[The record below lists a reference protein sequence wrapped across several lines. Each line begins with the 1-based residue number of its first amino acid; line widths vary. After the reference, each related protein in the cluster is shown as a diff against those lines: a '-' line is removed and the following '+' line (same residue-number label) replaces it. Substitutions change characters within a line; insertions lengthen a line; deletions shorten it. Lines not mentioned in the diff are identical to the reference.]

1 MKAAVFLGPNQ
12 ALEVREVPTPT
23 PGPGEILVKVAA
35 CGICHTDMHYIDHGV
50 PTFKQPPMILGHE
63 PSGTVAGIG
72 EGVKNWSEGDRVLL
86 PAVLTC
92 GTCANCRSG
101 KENICDSMVM
111 FGNHVDGAYAEYVLA
126 PAKDALV
133 LPDELPLEE
142 SSIIADAIST
152 PYHAVVNR
160 GEVKA
165 GMNVVI
171 FGCGGVG
178 MNAVQV
184 AAACGASVIAVD
196 VIPEKLE
203 AAKRLGATAVVNA
216 KEVERIDKTIKKMT
230 GGGADVTFECI
241 GNPKTIQQAFSCI
254 RKGGRTVVVGY
265 TADKVELPASKIMFF
280 EQEIVGSL
288 GCRPVD
294 YPKIIE
300 MARIGKIQVTEL
312 VTARFGL
319 DEINKGFDL
328 MRTGDPHA
336 LRSIAV
342 PTM

>member
-1 MKAAVFLGPNQ
+1 MKAAVFLGPNKP
-12 ALEVREVPTPT
+12 LEVQEVPTPE
-23 PGPGEILVKVAA
+23 PKEGEILVKVAA

-50 PTFKQPPMILGHE
+50 PTFKKPPMILGHE
-63 PSGTVAGIG
+63 PSGTVAAMGS
-72 EGVKNWSEGDRVLL
+72 GVTNWKEGDRVLL
-86 PAVLTC
+86 PAVLSC
-92 GTCANCRSG
+92 GVCHNCRIG
-101 KENICDSMVM
+101 KENICDDMVM
-111 FGNHVDGAYAEYVLA
+111 FGNHVDGAYAEYVIA
-126 PAKDALV
+126 PAKDALM
-133 LPDELPLEE
+133 LPEELPLEE

-165 GMNVVI
+165 GYNVVV

-178 MNAVQV
+178 INAVQV
-184 AAACGASVIAVD
+184 AAAAGASVIAVD

-203 AAKRLGATAVVNA
+203 WAKKLGATAVINA
-216 KEVERIDKTIKKMT
+216 KEVDRIDKVVKKLT

-265 TADKVELPASKIMFF
+265 TAKTVELPAAKIMFF

-294 YPKIIE
+294 YPRIIE
-300 MARIGKIQVTEL
+300 MARIGKISVKDL

-328 MRTGDPHA
+328 MREGDPNS

-342 PTM
+342 P

>member
-1 MKAAVFLGPNQ
+1 MKAAVFLGANIP
-12 ALEVREVPTPT
+12 LEVQEVPTPT

-50 PTFKQPPMILGHE
+50 PTFKKPPMILGHE
-63 PSGTVAGIG
+63 PSGTVAGLG
-72 EGVKNWSEGDRVLL
+72 AGVSNWKEGDRVLL

-92 GTCANCRSG
+92 GYCPNCRMG

-126 PAKDALV
+126 PAKDALL

-160 GEVKA
+160 GAVKA
-165 GMNVVI
+165 GYNVVI

-184 AAACGASVIAVD
+184 AAAVGASVIAVD

-203 AAKRLGATAVVNA
+203 MAMKLGATATINPR
-216 KEVERIDKTIKKMT
+216 EVDRVDKVIKKMT
-230 GGGADVTFECI
+230 GGGADVTFEAI
-241 GNPKTIQQAFSCI
+241 GNPTTIQQAFASI
-254 RKGGRTVVVGY
+254 RKGGRTVVIGY
-265 TADKVELPASKIMFF
+265 TDKPVELPASKIMFF

-294 YPKIIE
+294 YPRIIE
-300 MARIGKIQVTEL
+300 MARIGKIKVTDL
-312 VTARFGL
+312 VTHRFGL

-328 MRTGDPHA
+328 MRDGDPHA
-336 LRSIAV
+336 LRAIAI
-342 PTM
+342 P

>member
-1 MKAAVFLGPNQ
+1 
-12 ALEVREVPTPT
+12 
-23 PGPGEILVKVAA
+23 
-35 CGICHTDMHYIDHGV
+35 MHYIDHGV

-63 PSGTVAGIG
+63 PSGIVAALGA
-72 EGVKNWSEGDRVLL
+72 GVTNWKEGDRVLL

-92 GTCANCRSG
+92 GVCQNCRTG
-101 KENICDSMVM
+101 RENICDNMVM

-126 PAKDALV
+126 PAKDALR
-133 LPDELPLEE
+133 LPNELPLEE

-165 GMNVVI
+165 GYNVVV

-178 MNAVQV
+178 INAVQI
-184 AAACGASVIAVD
+184 AAAVGASVIAVD
-196 VIPEKLE
+196 MIPEKLE
-203 AAKRLGATAVVNA
+203 WAKKLGATAVINP
-216 KEVERIDKTIKKMT
+216 KEVDRIDKMVKKLT
-230 GGGADVTFECI
+230 GGGADVTFEAI
-241 GNPKTIQQAFSCI
+241 GNPNTIQQAFSCI
-254 RKGGRTVVVGY
+254 RKGGRTVVIGY
-265 TADKVELPASKIMFF
+265 TNKNVELPASKIMFF

-294 YPKIIE
+294 YPRIIE
-300 MARIGKIQVTEL
+300 MARIGKIKVKEL

-319 DEINKGFDL
+319 QEINKGFDL
-328 MRTGDPHA
+328 MRQGDPHS

-342 PTM
+342 P